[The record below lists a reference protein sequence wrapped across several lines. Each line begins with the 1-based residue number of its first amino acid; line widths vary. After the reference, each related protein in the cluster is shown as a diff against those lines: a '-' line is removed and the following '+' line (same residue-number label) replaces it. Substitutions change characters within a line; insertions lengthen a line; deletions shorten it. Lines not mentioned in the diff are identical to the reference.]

1 MKNTAYFFISTIAIV
16 VVLIY
21 GKSLLI
27 PFVFALLL
35 WFLVRKSRHLL
46 DNVKFINKF
55 FPSWLKS
62 LIPSLILISALG
74 FISKLLMTNINSLAK
89 SYPLYE
95 ANVETMIVKVNDL
108 LQINLV
114 EYFTAHSGDFDFG
127 IILKKIFKSLT
138 DLLGNAFIIIIYALF
153 IFLEEANFNTK
164 LKAVFSK
171 NNDYA
176 ELSDILEKIEL
187 SITTYIGLKTFVS
200 FITGVASYVAL
211 LFIGIDAPLF
221 WSFLIFFLNF
231 IPTIGSLI
239 GTLFPAVFCLLQFGE
254 FTPSLLV
261 LGFVGAIQVIV
272 GNLLEPKLMG
282 NSLNISSF
290 VAIFSLSFWGVL
302 WGVTGMLL
310 SIPITVIMVIVFAHF
325 EQTKAVAIM
334 LSEKGKIDD

>member
-16 VVLIY
+16 IVLIY

-35 WFLVRKSRHLL
+35 WFLVRKSRHVL
-46 DNVKFINKF
+46 DNVGFIKKY

-62 LIPSLILISALG
+62 LIPSLILLSVLG
-74 FISKLLMTNINSLAK
+74 FISKLLMANINSLAK

-95 ANVETMIVKVNDL
+95 ANVEMMISKVNDL

-127 IILKKIFKSLT
+127 TILKKIFKSLT
-138 DLLGNAFIIIIYALF
+138 DLLSNAFIIVIYALF

-171 NNDYA
+171 NNEYD
-176 ELSDILEKIEL
+176 ELSEILEKIEK
-187 SITTYIGLKTFVS
+187 SITSYIGLKTLISFV
-200 FITGVASYVAL
+200 TGLASYIVL
-211 LFIGIDAPLF
+211 LLIGIDAPLF
-221 WSFLIFFLNF
+221 WAFLIFLLNF

-254 FTPSLLV
+254 FTPFLMV
-261 LGFVGAIQVIV
+261 LGFVGMIQVIV

-302 WGVTGMLL
+302 WGITGMLL

-325 EQTKAVAIM
+325 DQTRGVAIM
-334 LSEKGKIDD
+334 LSEKGKID